1 MMVSSIARFPF
12 FSKVQFNKR
21 EPGVC
26 AELSKVFRLVSA
38 IVRTALSQDQSAAE
52 DRQVTQEE
60 ESSSDTS
67 RG

>member
-38 IVRTALSQDQSAAE
+38 IVRTARSPSRAVAGRISQGVRYRSHME
-52 DRQVTQEE
+52 W
-60 ESSSDTS
+60 
-67 RG
+67 G